1 MREYTEK
8 EIQEIRETYNSDE
21 LEHGC
26 GYWSVCLDHECFCS
40 MDAPVSKGFNIEVWD
55 RMYADM
61 REELGELQK
70 EREQLD
76 MEMSCKDFPWE
87 EYASDDWGDDEDEW

>member
-40 MDAPVSKGFNIEVWD
+40 MDAPSVKGSTSKCGIACTRICVRSSANCRRSANNWIW
-55 RMYADM
+55 R
-61 REELGELQK
+61 
-70 EREQLD
+70 
-76 MEMSCKDFPWE
+76 
-87 EYASDDWGDDEDEW
+87 